1 MHDNCSWVDEWIW
14 IGRRREGW
22 MEKMRE
28 RMIFDF
34 SPPGREVVLV
44 GGERIWHLAARLKH
58 RKKKQS

>member
-1 MHDNCSWVDEWIW
+1 
-14 IGRRREGW
+14 

-58 RKKKQS
+58 RKKKQSQRQDNYNDVSMCR